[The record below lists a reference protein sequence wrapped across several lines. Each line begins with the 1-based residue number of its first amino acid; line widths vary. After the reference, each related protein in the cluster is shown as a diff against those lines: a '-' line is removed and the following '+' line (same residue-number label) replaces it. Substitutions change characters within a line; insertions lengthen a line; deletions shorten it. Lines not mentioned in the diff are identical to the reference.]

1 MSYTHLLRNV
11 SLFAALGEGDLE
23 DLAAE
28 FVEQR
33 FVRGQVIF
41 PQGSATNSLYIVRKG
56 GVEVTSFNRDRS
68 VAWRGAFGPEQ
79 SFGEFALLDGLPR
92 SGEAVAQQNSEVL
105 VLDRGAFFRYL
116 EHHPAVAIRLLVTI
130 ARRMRFAESAVEQ
143 PVSLTPE
150 QKIAQLL
157 IDVADR
163 YPTAPADADPGPLTG
178 IALRLTADDL
188 AGLSGVTRAT
198 AGQVVEALRQVGIV
212 AVERS
217 HIIGV
222 DVGRLSARLTR

>member
-1 MSYTHLLRNV
+1 MSHTHLLRNV
-11 SLFAALGEGDLE
+11 SLFAALGERDLE
-23 DLAAE
+23 DLSAE

-56 GVEVTSFNRDRS
+56 SVEVTSFNRDRS
-68 VAWRGAFGPEQ
+68 VAWRGEFGPEQ

-92 SGEAVAQQNSEVL
+92 SGEAVAQQNSDVL

-116 EHHPAVAIRLLVTI
+116 ERHPAVAIRLLVTI

-143 PVSLTPE
+143 PVRLTPE

-163 YPTAPADADPGPLTG
+163 YPTAPTDTDPGPLTG

-222 DVGRLSARLTR
+222 DVGRLSARLAR